1 MRLEHNTNHIQ
12 QDITNEYL
20 NQLSLADLCD
30 LLSDKTLELL
40 KSISDKEVDRLTL
53 RLQMSEVEKI
63 QSAWKRKTNNG

>member
-1 MRLEHNTNHIQ
+1 MRLEHNTNHIP
-12 QDITNEYL
+12 QDINNEYL

-40 KSISDKEVDRLTL
+40 KSISDKEVDRFTL